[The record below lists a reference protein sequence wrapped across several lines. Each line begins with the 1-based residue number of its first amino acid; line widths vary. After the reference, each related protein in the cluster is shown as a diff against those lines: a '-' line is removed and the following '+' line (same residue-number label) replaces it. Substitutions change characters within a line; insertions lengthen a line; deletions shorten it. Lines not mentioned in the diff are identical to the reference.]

1 MPHVISAALLVWLL
15 AVTWIRRHEPLAPW
29 LAGVFG
35 ALLLWT
41 VGYALE
47 LASVSLAAKLFW
59 ANLQFVGLFAIPVL
73 WLGVTQRALGWA
85 DIARSRWLVLTVLIA
100 ALLAV
105 VFLNPHHLFRGHPA
119 LLIGGPV
126 PLLAPD
132 YGPLFYALCV
142 PFSLTLVAISV
153 TGFVRAAHSGQPLY
167 RARAVLLLGAM
178 LLPIVG
184 GALYMAGAGPWR
196 EFDPASATLSVAS
209 VLCGV
214 ALLRYRAFDVA
225 PLAREALVDQLA
237 DGIVVVNDRGLLIDF
252 NAAAA
257 ALLPELRASALGSP
271 VGEVFAARP
280 ELATALRR
288 PDKAVEVREHRESR
302 EDGEDVEAGEAIG
315 ACGAGEAWPA
325 RDDPPVV
332 AVDTSEPGAALRRRH
347 FSLVRT
353 ALHDH
358 SGRALGEAVVFHDL
372 TRRLELFA
380 RVERLAT
387 TDELT
392 GLLTRRQLNELGER
406 ELARARRQRLP
417 IAVLLFDLDR
427 FKAIND
433 RHHHATGDD
442 VLRAVA
448 AACRAELRVT
458 DLFGRYGGDEFC
470 AVLPDLDGEG
480 AGVIAERLRAAVAG
494 VAVWHGGELVR
505 TSASIGVAGCREAS
519 GETVA
524 GLVRIADAG
533 LYAAK
538 RRGGDRVVIDAAS
551 VLPTAASPAT

>member
-1 MPHVISAALLVWLL
+1 MPHLVSAALLVWLL
-15 AVTWIRRHEPLAPW
+15 ALTWIRRREPLAPW

-47 LASVSLAAKLFW
+47 LASASLAAKLFW
-59 ANLQFVGLFAIPVL
+59 ADLQFVGLLAIPVL

-85 DIARSRWLVLTVLIA
+85 DIARSRWLVLAVLTA
-100 ALLAV
+100 ALVAV
-105 VFLNPHHLFRGHPA
+105 VYLNPDHLFRGHPA
-119 LLIGGPV
+119 LVTGGPA

-142 PFSLTLVAISV
+142 PFSLTLVAVSV
-153 TGFVRAAHSGQPLY
+153 TGFVRAARSGLPLY
-167 RARAVLLLGAM
+167 RARAALLLGAM
-178 LLPIVG
+178 LLPVAG

-196 EFDPASATLSVAS
+196 DVNPASATLSVAAI
-209 VLCGV
+209 LCAV

-237 DGIVVVNDRGLLIDF
+237 DGIIVVNDRGLLVDF

-257 ALLPELRASALGSP
+257 ATLPELRARALGLP

-280 ELATALRR
+280 ELASALRR
-288 PDKAVEVREHRESR
+288 PGDTDEARETDAACEIDGAREAVET
-302 EDGEDVEAGEAIG
+302 G
-315 ACGAGEAWPA
+315 AAFPA
-325 RDDPPVV
+325 HDDSPVV
-332 AVDTSEPGAALRRRH
+332 AVDASEPGAALRRRH
-347 FSLVRT
+347 FSLART
-353 ALHDH
+353 ALRDR

-387 TDELT
+387 IDELT

-417 IAVLLFDLDR
+417 ISVLLFDLDR

-448 AACRAELRVT
+448 TACRAELRVA

-480 AGVIAERLRAAVAG
+480 AGAIAERLRAAVAG
-494 VAVWHGGELVR
+494 VAVWHDGELVR

-524 GLVRIADAG
+524 ALVRIADAG
-533 LYAAK
+533 LYTAK
-538 RRGGDRVVIDAAS
+538 RRGGDRVVVDADGGLLTTAS
-551 VLPTAASPAT
+551 LAT

>member
-1 MPHVISAALLVWLL
+1 VPHVVSAALLVWLL
-15 AVTWIRRHEPLAPW
+15 VLTWIRRREPLAPW
-29 LAGVFG
+29 LAAVFG

-41 VGYALE
+41 AGYALE

-85 DIARSRWLVLTVLIA
+85 DIARSRWLVLSVLIA

-105 VFLNPHHLFRGHPA
+105 VYLNPHHLFRGHPA
-119 LLIGGPV
+119 LLTGGPV

-153 TGFVRAAHSGQPLY
+153 TGFVRAAHSGLPLY
-167 RARAVLLLGAM
+167 RARAALLLGAM
-178 LLPIVG
+178 LLPVVG

-196 EFDPASATLSVAS
+196 EFDPASATLSVAA

-237 DGIVVVNDRGLLIDF
+237 DGIVVVNVRGLLIDF

-257 ALLPELRASALGSP
+257 AILPELRASALGLP

-288 PDKAVEVREHRESR
+288 P
-302 EDGEDVEAGEAIG
+302 GEAGEAVEAG
-315 ACGAGEAWPA
+315 DAREAGWAAEPRGAGGAGPTH
-325 RDDPPVV
+325 DDSPVV
-332 AVDTSEPGAALRRRH
+332 AVDTSELGAALRRRH

-353 ALHDH
+353 ALRDR
-358 SGRALGEAVVFHDL
+358 SGRDLGEAVVFHDL

-387 TDELT
+387 IDELT

-448 AACRAELRVT
+448 TACRAELRVT

-494 VAVWHGGELVR
+494 VAVWHDGELVR

-538 RRGGDRVVIDAAS
+538 RRGGDRVVVDAGGG
-551 VLPTAASPAT
+551 LLTAAGTAT